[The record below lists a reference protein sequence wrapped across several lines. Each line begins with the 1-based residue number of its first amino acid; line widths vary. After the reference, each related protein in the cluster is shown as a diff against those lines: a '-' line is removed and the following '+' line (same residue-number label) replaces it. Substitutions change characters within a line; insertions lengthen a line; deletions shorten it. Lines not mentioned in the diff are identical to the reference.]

1 MLHLTLSHWPG
12 LGHMFC
18 YWLELLS
25 PSCVTS
31 VWRAARPVGWAEQ
44 AADILSGSF
53 PTQQHHTEKT
63 VIRPASHYFFIS
75 DVQWLDVGIL
85 MLQSFEPS
93 QTKERPRAILGR
105 LQISAR
111 PPSRYESGSQ
121 CGKWFLKFLFQLW
134 WVVCQWRL
142 LTTSRNQDKSQQVT
156 VLQWHW
162 GWPQQECPTTT
173 RSKVIMIEALVCV
186 LWAA

>member
-12 LGHMFC
+12 IGHMFC

-31 VWRAARPVGWAEQ
+31 VWRAARPAALVVGWAKQ

-105 LQISAR
+105 LQVSAR
-111 PPSRYESGSQ
+111 PPSKYESGSQ
-121 CGKWFLKFLFQLW
+121 CGKWFLNICFSYGEWSANGDYLQPPGIKTKVNRSQSFSDSGAGLNRN
-134 WVVCQWRL
+134 VL
-142 LTTSRNQDKSQQVT
+142 LPPDPR
-156 VLQWHW
+156 
-162 GWPQQECPTTT
+162 
-173 RSKVIMIEALVCV
+173 
-186 LWAA
+186 